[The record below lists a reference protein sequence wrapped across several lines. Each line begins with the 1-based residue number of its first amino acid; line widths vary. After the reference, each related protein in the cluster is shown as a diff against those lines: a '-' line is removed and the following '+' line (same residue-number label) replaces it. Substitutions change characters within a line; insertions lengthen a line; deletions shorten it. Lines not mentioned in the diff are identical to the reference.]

1 METKRLTLMNS
12 RSSKTKTWNMT
23 IRIVTM
29 AAVLALCRGQAH
41 KSHTQKDKADHVHS
55 NLCMYGVW

>member
-1 METKRLTLMNS
+1 MNS

-41 KSHTQKDKADHVHS
+41 KSHTHKKIKQITCIVTYA
-55 NLCMYGVW
+55 CMEFGDLVT